1 MHCEHMLGLSDR
13 EQPELRVPSSES
25 CVMSPAPRWD
35 SHRKCPVWQN
45 LTFQRNESPLVFF
58 LHGIAVRPGRSG
70 RSPVLHTGAP
80 EERISAQEGPRSSL
94 RGTTRPA
101 SVPLRACVL
110 CDMSHVG
117 LSSTK
122 MPRVHWPARVVRR
135 GTGDG
140 PAAGRPAVA

>member
-58 LHGIAVRPGRSG
+58 LHGIAVRPPERAI
-70 RSPVLHTGAP
+70 TGASHGGARGADFGPGGAQKLP
-80 EERISAQEGPRSSL
+80 E
-94 RGTTRPA
+94 RPA
-101 SVPLRACVL
+101 CVRA
-110 CDMSHVG
+110 
-117 LSSTK
+117 
-122 MPRVHWPARVVRR
+122 PACMCTV
-135 GTGDG
+135 
-140 PAAGRPAVA
+140 

>member
-110 CDMSHVG
+110 CDMSHVKSNVDPRPYNEASPLRGIAAAQRRSRPQHHG
-117 LSSTK
+117 L
-122 MPRVHWPARVVRR
+122 R
-135 GTGDG
+135 
-140 PAAGRPAVA
+140 